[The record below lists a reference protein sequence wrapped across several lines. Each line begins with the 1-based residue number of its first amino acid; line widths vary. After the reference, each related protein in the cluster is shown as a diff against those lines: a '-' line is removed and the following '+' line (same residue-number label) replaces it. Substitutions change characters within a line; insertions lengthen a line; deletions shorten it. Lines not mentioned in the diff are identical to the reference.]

1 MCTELLCLPASFLLM
16 INGSRTQHSTRKD
29 PSLNK
34 QNNWQIELGQ
44 TKLDKMHQCALHW
57 AALLTSEFSP
67 NDWWLRNPRH
77 STRKDLPSPSLNK
90 QIPWKQVRQK
100 VYNTSLCSAH
110 SCFAYQLVFSKWLM
124 APEPQ
129 TLDKER
135 STFYQAPSLNKQSIT
150 RPDKKLTKNII
161 VQCTELLCL
170 PASFLQMID
179 GSGTPDTRQGKKTSW
194 PSTASI
200 SWGLTIHSGG
210 TRTNMTE
217 ISNGYSQHKGAKNF
231 QKLPIWCQM
240 W

>member
-1 MCTELLCLPASFLLM
+1 M
-16 INGSRTQHSTRKD
+16 K
-29 PSLNK
+29 
-34 QNNWQIELGQ
+34 LGQ
-44 TKLDKMHQCALHW
+44 TKNWQN
-57 AALLTSEFSP
+57 S
-67 NDWWLRNPRH
+67 
-77 STRKDLPSPSLNK
+77 
-90 QIPWKQVRQK
+90 
-100 VYNTSLCSAH
+100 SLCSAQ
-110 SCFAYQLVFSKWLM
+110 SCFAYQRVFSKWLM

-129 TLDKER
+129 TLNKER
-135 STFYQAPSLNKQSIT
+135 STFYRAPQFKQTNSMKTGQTKSVQNTSLCSAH
-150 RPDKKLTKNII
+150 
-161 VQCTELLCL
+161 CTELLCL